1 MRRHRDWLKW
11 SLGLVCV
18 AFVLFYI
25 PDFLRGT
32 GADAAAGDTVA
43 KVEGHEI
50 TSGEFRRTYQA
61 QVQAYRSA
69 YGASM
74 SDQLLKQL
82 GVENQILQQ
91 MVDEQAALAEA
102 NRVGISVSDE
112 EVRQRIFATPAFQE
126 NGAFIG
132 DARYQQLLRAQR
144 PPMLPSEFEENVRNQ
159 LVVEKLRGSLTDW
172 MTVAD
177 KDLEQEYR
185 RRNDKVKLAVVSFL
199 ADTFRTQVSASDAEV
214 VSYFDSHKNDFK
226 IPEKRKIRY
235 LLIDVDA
242 LRAKVVVPPADVE
255 RAYNNGIDQYTTPE
269 QVRASHILLKTEGKD
284 DAAVKAK
291 AEALLKQAR
300 GGADFADLAK
310 KNSEDDASAKNGGD
324 LDYFGRGRMVPE
336 FDTAVFAMEPGQ
348 ISDLVKTQYGY
359 HIIKLVDKKN
369 ATTRSLA
376 EVRQQITDQLAYERA
391 QAQAADLSQELE
403 KQLKSAIG
411 EVGLGGKL
419 DAVAKQAELEKV
431 AKAHG
436 LPVLES
442 GFFARDEPILGLGP
456 SPEAANR
463 AFEMQQ
469 GDVAGPLR
477 ASRGFVFETLVAKQ
491 DPYVPKIEE
500 VKERVHDEVIKQK
513 ARDASRQKA
522 ADVAAKLR
530 SAPDFE
536 KAAKAAGLDA
546 KTTDLIAR
554 DTPIPDLGAAP
565 AVEDAAFKLPLGAV
579 SDPIATDNGTAV
591 IKVLEKKEVT
601 PEEWTSSKDH
611 FREELL
617 SDRRN
622 RFFSAYMVKAKQKMK
637 IEVNRESLQRAIG

>member
-91 MVDEQAALAEA
+91 MVDEQAALSEA

-132 DARYQQLLRAQR
+132 EARYQQLLRAQR

-214 VSYFDSHKNDFK
+214 ASYFDGHKNDFK

-291 AEALLKQAR
+291 AEGLLKQAR
-300 GGADFADLAK
+300 AGADFADLAK

-336 FDTAVFAMEPGQ
+336 FDTAVFAMQPGQ

-403 KQLKSAIG
+403 KELKSG
-411 EVGLGGKL
+411 DRRSGPRR
-419 DAVAKQAELEKV
+419 QAGRGRQ
-431 AKAHG
+431 AG
-436 LPVLES
+436 R
-442 GFFARDEPILGLGP
+442 AREG
-456 SPEAANR
+456 R
-463 AFEMQQ
+463 Q
-469 GDVAGPLR
+469 G
-477 ASRGFVFETLVAKQ
+477 
-491 DPYVPKIEE
+491 
-500 VKERVHDEVIKQK
+500 
-513 ARDASRQKA
+513 ARSDASRNQA
-522 ADVAAKLR
+522 SSR
-530 SAPDFE
+530 
-536 KAAKAAGLDA
+536 
-546 KTTDLIAR
+546 
-554 DTPIPDLGAAP
+554 
-565 AVEDAAFKLPLGAV
+565 
-579 SDPIATDNGTAV
+579 
-591 IKVLEKKEVT
+591 VT
-601 PEEWTSSKDH
+601 S
-611 FREELL
+611 R
-617 SDRRN
+617 
-622 RFFSAYMVKAKQKMK
+622 FSASDHRRKPPTARSRCSRATSPGRYGRHAASCSRRWSQSRIRTCRRSMK
-637 IEVNRESLQRAIG
+637 